1 MKKYLS
7 KKYTKISI
15 LNSLSKTINTTRNED
30 NKLIIHTANGMY
42 IGTLKE
48 DINYENIEVKEDDD
62 LLTVYR
68 KIYLKTINDYENSDM
83 PDRLNEIS
91 ENHLSITLENVE
103 LITNM
108 KTISLSF
115 VEIFIDEIIGLSIG
129 TIS

>member
-1 MKKYLS
+1 MKKYHS

-48 DINYENIEVKEDDD
+48 NINYENIEVKEDDD

-83 PDRLNEIS
+83 LDRLNEIS